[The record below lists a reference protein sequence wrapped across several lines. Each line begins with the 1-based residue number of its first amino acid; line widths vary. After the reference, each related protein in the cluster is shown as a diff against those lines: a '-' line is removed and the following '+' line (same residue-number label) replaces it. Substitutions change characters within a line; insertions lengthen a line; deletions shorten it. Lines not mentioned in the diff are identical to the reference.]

1 MQITWFEWDNLNI
14 QSSLKET
21 MEEEK
26 WVFWPA
32 QSKWLVLWFV
42 LGLCLTRHIK
52 NHLPFNQLA
61 FPLPHQVHYPGAY
74 VQVGRQFPV
83 RGFPMCSQ
91 SIFNSNA
98 WLNSFSEA
106 GSSYCENSHASNSC
120 FDWFR
125 FICCN
130 FLFLVSLSAII
141 FSLVCSFS

>member
-1 MQITWFEWDNLNI
+1 
-14 QSSLKET
+14 

-32 QSKWLVLWFV
+32 QSKWLVLWFA

-61 FPLPHQVHYPGAY
+61 FPLTLQIHYPGAY

-106 GSSYCENSHASNSC
+106 GSSCCENSHVSNSC

-130 FLFLVSLSAII
+130 FSCFFIRHHLLLSVQLFIVLPLV
-141 FSLVCSFS
+141 LVEFFQATLIW